1 MINAVSGVG
10 FRGTS
15 SAQDL
20 INSPGLYTRPMPT
33 QSGGLAADTF
43 EGSSTKKKSG
53 TKKLL
58 LTLGAGLAAFATLG
72 YLVKSGKLAKVDVNS
87 ADNFFKKMWTHTK
100 NASASVGDYAVKA
113 WDAIAGLFGKKASEN
128 AKSAVLAAVEV

>member
-1 MINAVSGVG
+1 MINAVSNVG

-15 SAQDL
+15 SVQDL
-20 INSPGLYTRPMPT
+20 INSPGLYTRPMPA
-33 QSGGLAADTF
+33 QSRELPADTF
-43 EGSSTKKKSG
+43 EGTSKKKSG
-53 TKKLL
+53 TKKFL

-113 WDAIAGLFGKKASEN
+113 WDAIAGLFGKKAVEN
-128 AKSAVLAAVEV
+128 VKNPILAAVEV